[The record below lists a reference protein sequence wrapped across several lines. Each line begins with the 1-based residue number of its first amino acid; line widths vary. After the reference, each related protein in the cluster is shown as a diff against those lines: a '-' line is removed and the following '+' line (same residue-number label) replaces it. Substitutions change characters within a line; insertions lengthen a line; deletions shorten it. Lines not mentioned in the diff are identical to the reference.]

1 MTNTTYNASN
11 LVARNGADFNE
22 ATDAIVSRHQAEIDA
37 FLADNPTALREFD
50 DDRAVA
56 SYGAE
61 YFVEAGGT
69 DEDGDYSIKATV
81 EAHDLSTDELD
92 HIESHG
98 VYSMNDVRA
107 YQEIGC
113 GDQSKRKRDLVLM
126 DTRAET
132 TAELRAHRREQ
143 LARHL
148 TGERQT
154 RGERIV
160 EGKQTE
166 AERRRIIRERAA
178 AKRAKRSKRHAASKA

>member
-11 LVARNGADFNE
+11 LVARNGEDFSE
-22 ATDAIVSRHQAEIDA
+22 ATDAIVAKHQADIDA
-37 FLADNPTALREFD
+37 FLADNPNALREWD

-61 YFVEAGGT
+61 YFVEAGGS
-69 DEDGDYSIKATV
+69 DEEGDYSIKATI
-81 EAHDLSTDELD
+81 EAHDLSTDDLD
-92 HIESHG
+92 HIEAHG
-98 VYSMNDVRA
+98 IYSMGDIRA

-113 GDQSKRKRDLVLM
+113 GDQSKRKRDLALM

-132 TAELRAHRREQ
+132 TTELRAHRREQ
-143 LARHL
+143 LTRHL

-178 AKRAKRSKRHAASKA
+178 AKRAKRAKRHAASKA

>member
-11 LVARNGADFNE
+11 LVARNGAEYSE
-22 ATDAIVSRHQAEIDA
+22 ATDAIVARHQAEIDA
-37 FLADNPTALREFD
+37 FLQDNPTALREFD
-50 DDRAVA
+50 GDRAVA

-61 YFVEAGGT
+61 YFHEAGGS
-69 DEDGDYSIKATV
+69 DEDGEYSIRATI
-81 EAHDLSTDELD
+81 EAHDLTTDDLD

-98 VYSMNDVRA
+98 IYAMGDIRA
-107 YQEIGC
+107 YQDIGC
-113 GDQSKRKRDLVLM
+113 GDQSDRKRDLALM

-178 AKRAKRSKRHAASKA
+178 AKRAKRAKRHAASKA